1 MALVK
6 KLTKLGNS
14 AALVIDRP
22 ILDLLEMN
30 NQTPIEISM
39 GPDGQCLIIRPV
51 RDEDENHRAFEEAR
65 KKGEKKYAN
74 TLKRLAEK

>member
-1 MALVK
+1 MALRK

-30 NQTPIEISM
+30 NQSAVEITM
-39 GPDGQCLIIRPV
+39 GPDGECLVIRPV
-51 RDEDENHRAFEEAR
+51 RDEEEHNRRFEEAR
-65 KKGEKKYAN
+65 KKGNKKLAPA
-74 TLKRLAEK
+74 LKELAKR